1 MNEDKRKKDA
11 LQWQKE
17 QTTQYNLRFMNATG
31 IPEALREAESKT
43 GETTPQYI
51 KTAIVQRLQKDGF
64 LSRDK
69 VVLNLNKERHKEKLK
84 KLEAYLEQEK
94 KKIK

>member
-1 MNEDKRKKDA
+1 MKDEDKRRKE

-17 QTTQYNLRFMNATG
+17 QTTQYNLRIMNVTG
-31 IPEALREAESKT
+31 IPEALQKAATKT

-51 KTAIVQRLQKDGF
+51 KAAIVQRLQKDGF
-64 LSRDK
+64 LPKGRI
-69 VVLNLNKERHKEKLK
+69 VLNLNIERHKEKLK

-94 KKIK
+94 KKI